1 MEQEIDSRVRIRQ
14 GAQTARITVTIT
26 REQHSRLRSLCR
38 GSGFNASE
46 VVRHALVQLFRMPYI
61 FLPPDYTDNKRTVY
75 DNRRESV
82 PGEGESRA

>member
-46 VVRHALVQLFRMPYI
+46 V
-61 FLPPDYTDNKRTVY
+61 Y